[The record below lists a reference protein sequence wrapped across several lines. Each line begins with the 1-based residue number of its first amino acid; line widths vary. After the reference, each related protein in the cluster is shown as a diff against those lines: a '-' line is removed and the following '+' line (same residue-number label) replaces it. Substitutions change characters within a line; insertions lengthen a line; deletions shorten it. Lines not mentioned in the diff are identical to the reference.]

1 MRTIV
6 LASHGELAA
15 GMKSSVEM
23 VTGAQENL
31 HAVCAYTGEVPDPRA
46 VFDAYVAE
54 MSEGDELVLV
64 TDVLGGS
71 VNNEASQLVNVPGVY
86 VATGMNLPFVLSL
99 VIGAATPIQQLID
112 QTLAEIPAQVVQVK
126 PHAPA
131 DEEDF

>member
-15 GMKSSVEM
+15 GMKNSVEM

-31 HAVCAYTGEVPDPRA
+31 HTVCAYTGEVTDPR
-46 VFDAYVAE
+46 VIFDAYVAE
-54 MSEGDELVLV
+54 MTEGDELVIV

-71 VNNEASQLVNVPGVY
+71 VNNEASQLVNIPGVY
-86 VATGMNLPFVLSL
+86 VVTGMNLPFVLSL

-112 QTLAEIPAQVVQVK
+112 QTLSEIPAQVVQVK
-126 PHAPA
+126 PVAPA